1 MPAEPSKA
9 RRVVGIVL
17 AFLALLTPAALVAQE
32 PASPNSAAW
41 MLPGCRAAL
50 TPSPE
55 PDFRQGMC
63 AGSIGTLLFLRDA
76 LPDDYQIC
84 RPRGAV
90 LHDAVRIVVSH
101 IEAQS
106 GRGHENFNG
115 LAMEALSAAWPC
127 R

>member
-1 MPAEPSKA
+1 MSRQPFTAAVFAVP
-9 RRVVGIVL
+9 
-17 AFLALLTPAALVAQE
+17 LLTPAALVAQE
-32 PASPNSAAW
+32 APSPNSAAW

-50 TPSPE
+50 TPSPD

-63 AGSIGTLLFLRDA
+63 AGSIGTLLFLGDA
-76 LPDDYQIC
+76 LPYDYRIC

-101 IEAQS
+101 IESQPARAQ
-106 GRGHENFNG
+106 ENFNG
-115 LAMEALSAAWPC
+115 LAIEALSAAWPC

>member
-1 MPAEPSKA
+1 VREPAICGL
-9 RRVVGIVL
+9 VLLGIVENVT
-17 AFLALLTPAALVAQE
+17 AQPA
-32 PASPNSAAW
+32 PAVNSAAW

-50 TPSPE
+50 TPSPD

-63 AGSIGTLLFLRDA
+63 AGSIGTLLFLGDA
-76 LPDDYQIC
+76 LPDQYRVC

-90 LHDAVRIVVSH
+90 LHDAVGIVVSH
-101 IEAQS
+101 IEAQPA
-106 GRGHENFNG
+106 REHENFNG